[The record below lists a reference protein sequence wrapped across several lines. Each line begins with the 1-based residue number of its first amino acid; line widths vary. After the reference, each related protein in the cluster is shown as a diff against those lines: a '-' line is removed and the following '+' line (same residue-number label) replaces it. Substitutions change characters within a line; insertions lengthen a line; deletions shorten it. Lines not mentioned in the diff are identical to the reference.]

1 MNTNIYTKNGEM
13 SAYGFSCGYVVS
25 VLNAYGQWKEMYREG
40 GVYHVRWNTL
50 SQDEI
55 AAAKEIQ
62 WNESL
67 NKGWKQFEKLSDAKK
82 LFVQVVLDDK
92 DGLTGNT

>member
-1 MNTNIYTKNGEM
+1 MNTNIYTKSVGL

-25 VLNAYGQWKEMYREG
+25 ILNHYAQWKEMYREG

-55 AAAKEIQ
+55 AAAKEVQ

-67 NKGWKQFEKLSDAKK
+67 NKGWKTFEKLSDAKK
-82 LFVQVVLDDK
+82 LFVHIVLDDE
-92 DGLTGNT
+92 DGLIGNA